1 MTNYQNNS
9 SDPHYR
15 EDKEAQRETLQK
27 LMDQFLEKGGKIEKL
42 PACMTSDE
50 YKNLKAIK
58 TANRKKG
65 KK

>member
-1 MTNYQNNS
+1 
-9 SDPHYR
+9 
-15 EDKEAQRETLQK
+15 
-27 LMDQFLEKGGKIEKL
+27 MDQFLEKGGKIEKL